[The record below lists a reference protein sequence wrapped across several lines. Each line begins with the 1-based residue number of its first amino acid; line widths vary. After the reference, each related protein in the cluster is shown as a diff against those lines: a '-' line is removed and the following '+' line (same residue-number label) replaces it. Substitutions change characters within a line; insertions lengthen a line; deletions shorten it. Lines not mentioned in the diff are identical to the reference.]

1 MPIPYEWEQ
10 PKQDAVPSKP
20 QRHRNPGGRRP
31 SRPGR
36 RTSRRTKW
44 LIALVILLGLLVAA
58 DRVALVVAE
67 DQLASRIQSSQH
79 LSQKPS
85 VGIAGFPFLT
95 QVVSRD
101 FPHATVD
108 IHGLNAN
115 NGLVISDL
123 HADLRG
129 VHVDSGF
136 NGATVDTLVATAQ
149 LSYADIAKALSSQFR
164 VQGMQVGTVQVTYA
178 GNDQVKAA
186 YDLLGVSLSAT
197 VDVTLSG
204 TNTLD
209 FKSVS
214 INTPLSGT
222 LLSSLG
228 SPSNFNYSYNLGSL
242 PFGMDLTQLTFTPS
256 TVDISATG
264 SHVNLSQTSVSNG

>member
-1 MPIPYEWEQ
+1 
-10 PKQDAVPSKP
+10 V
-20 QRHRNPGGRRP
+20 
-31 SRPGR
+31 
-36 RTSRRTKW
+36 
-44 LIALVILLGLLVAA
+44 VLLGLLVAA
-58 DRVALVVAE
+58 DRIALVVAE

-79 LSQKPS
+79 LSQKPAVS
-85 VGIAGFPFLT
+85 IDGFPFLT
-95 QVVSRD
+95 QVASRD
-101 FPHATVD
+101 FSHATVD
-108 IHGLNAN
+108 IHGLNAS
-115 NGLVISDL
+115 GGMVISDL
-123 HADLRG
+123 HADLHG

-149 LSYADIAKALSSQFR
+149 MSYADIAKALSSQFS

-197 VDVTLSG
+197 VDVTLSAK
-204 TNTLD
+204 NTLD

-228 SPSNFNYSYNLGSL
+228 SPSNFNYTYNLGSL
-242 PFGMDLTQLTFTPS
+242 PFGMNLTQLTFTPS

-264 SHVNLSQTSVSNG
+264 SHVNLSQTTTSTG